1 MTFRVPSDLKMRYV
15 AAALL
20 AALGGG
26 EPSAANIKKILRSGD
41 RIVLQVLMNFISS
54 SVGIDADDEKVNK
67 VVSELAGKD
76 IEELIKEGT
85 EKLGSVP
92 AGAAPAAG
100 GAAPAGDAAPAA
112 AAAKEP
118 EPESEEYDDMGFG
131 LFD

>member
-1 MTFRVPSDLKMRYV
+1 MGHFYKRFSLETFRVPVLKMRYV

-20 AALGGG
+20 AAQGGQ
-26 EPSAANIKKILRSGD
+26 EVSADNIKKIL
-41 RIVLQVLMNFISS
+41 S
-54 SVGIDADDEKVNK
+54 SVGIDADDEKVDK

-76 IEELIKEGT
+76 IAELIKEGT

-92 AGAAPAAG
+92 AGGAPAAG
-100 GAAPAGDAAPAA
+100 GGGAPAGEAAPAAA

-118 EPESEEYDDMGFG
+118 EPESEEDDDMGFG

>member
-1 MTFRVPSDLKMRYV
+1 MRYV

-26 EPSAANIKKILRSGD
+26 EPSADNIKKIL
-41 RIVLQVLMNFISS
+41 S
-54 SVGIDADDEKVNK
+54 SVGIDADDEKVNQ

-118 EPESEEYDDMGFG
+118 EPESEEDDDMGFG

>member
-1 MTFRVPSDLKMRYV
+1 MGDSVLRRFVSPSDLKMRYV

-20 AALGGG
+20 AAQGGQ
-26 EPSAANIKKILRSGD
+26 EPSAANIKKIL
-41 RIVLQVLMNFISS
+41 S
-54 SVGIDADDEKVNK
+54 SVGIDADDEKVDK
-67 VVSELAGKD
+67 VVSELAGKN

-92 AGAAPAAG
+92 AGGAPAAG
-100 GAAPAGDAAPAA
+100 GGAPAGDAAPAAA

-118 EPESEEYDDMGFG
+118 EPESEEDDDMGFG